1 MGATIVFGFL
11 AARGRNFARH
21 RMWMIRSYAI
31 GLVVGIQVFT
41 QGFGEPIFGNGPSHR
56 APSRSRV
63 GVNLTVAEC
72 GPSAS
77 DPADARP

>member
-41 QGFGEPIFGNGPSHR
+41 QGFGEPIFGNGDL
-56 APSRSRV
+56 AAA
-63 GVNLTVAEC
+63 LLLVA
-72 GPSAS
+72 AS
-77 DPADARP
+77 E